1 MHKHARQIPWMRTLL
16 FIGILLALLQV
27 LNWTPR
33 QTAHLKNG
41 NFWPYF
47 YREVETDALDIVYM
61 GNSHSK
67 TTIIPEIIDRLL
79 GTRSV
84 HVNTSGESIY
94 QTQYEFREVLRHQ
107 NPRLVV
113 LEANPIYAGLGA
125 DELKPWNFSF
135 FYAMPFGWQKL
146 AYSLDFFNENDLL
159 KFYLPFTSY
168 HADWKNPDQAITRV
182 KEAIE
187 QLKARWE
194 AEWHETLPYQ
204 GYENYLKSLPLDAE
218 RKPQTILDNACPVP
232 DMAARLAVTE
242 ELLQTAQ
249 RAEQAM
255 VVMETAQFVQ
265 QFPQCRDAAAELA
278 GRYGVEY
285 IQLMEDEA
293 LPPLWFGD
301 EVHMTQF
308 GAVIASVEVAQRIAE
323 LLEIPINRELLEVYQ
338 SYFFSGYTLE
348 QNGGN
353 VTVTLIPQDADAIR
367 EMQFQWDVSR
377 NNEIFLEVEE
387 AGMHSLRFTL
397 PESGGNYF
405 IHIVM
410 YNPAIHYYL
419 RGGITLD
426 LE

>member
-1 MHKHARQIPWMRTLL
+1 MRSLL

-27 LNWTPR
+27 LNFTPH

-41 NFWPYF
+41 NYWPYF
-47 YREVETDALDIVYM
+47 YRELEADTLDIVFM

-107 NPRLVV
+107 SPRLIV
-113 LEANPIYAGLGA
+113 LEANPIYAGLSP

-135 FYAMPFGWQKL
+135 FYAMPFSWQKL
-146 AYSLDFFNENDLL
+146 AYSHDFFNENDLL

-168 HADWKNPDQAITRV
+168 HADWKNPDQAITRI
-182 KEAIE
+182 KESIA
-187 QLKARWE
+187 QLKNRRE
-194 AEWHETLPYQ
+194 AGWHEVLPYQ
-204 GYENYLKSLPLDAE
+204 GYENYLRSLPLNAQRD
-218 RKPQTILDNACPVP
+218 PQTNLESTCSVP
-232 DMAARLAVTE
+232 DMAARLTVTE
-242 ELLQTAQ
+242 QMLQRAQ
-249 RAEQAM
+249 RAEQLM
-255 VVMETAQFVQ
+255 VIMETAQFVQ
-265 QFPQCRDAAAELA
+265 QFPQCRDAATALAEH
-278 GRYGVEY
+278 YGVEY
-285 IQLMEDEA
+285 IQLMEDEE

-308 GAVIASVEVAQRIAE
+308 GAVIASVEMAQRIAE

-338 SYFFSGYTLE
+338 TYFFSGYTLE
-348 QNGGN
+348 QNGDS
-353 VTVTLIPQDADAIR
+353 VTVTLIPHDPEAIQ

-387 AGMHSLRFTL
+387 AGIHALGFTL
-397 PESGGNYF
+397 PEPSGNYF

-419 RGGITLD
+419 RGGISLD